1 MNVRLVDNSV
11 KTAVGILMLIIV
23 TTQYIRLGTAC
34 RAQRK
39 ALAMLT
45 SIMTGAEVKGVVVVM
60 KMPGVE
66 DGKIVFRCEESNAG
80 DSINGVEV
88 DGAGNSSA
96 VVVVVVA
103 AAMPIN
109 APDIAT
115 FERKDVGLIHLTR
128 GLEPLFPVI
137 SLSEA
142 SVSRPR

>member
-45 SIMTGAEVKGVVVVM
+45 SMMTGADVKGVVVVM

-66 DGKIVFRCEESNAG
+66 DGKIVFRWEESNAG

-88 DGAGNSSA
+88 DGAGNSS

-115 FERKDVGLIHLTR
+115 LERKDVGLIHLTR
-128 GLEPLFPVI
+128 GQEPLFPVI
-137 SLSEA
+137 SISEA